1 MSQKGI
7 GSKNLQNGLRE
18 LFLQIKDLIQL
29 VFNQLQL
36 NSVLN
41 KVIIYL
47 NNYSLQPL
55 LKVVKIWSK
64 ADVSKNLCVGKHQFF
79 KRRKER

>member
-55 LKVVKIWSK
+55 LKVVKIW
-64 ADVSKNLCVGKHQFF
+64 
-79 KRRKER
+79 